1 MCSSMQRLSR
11 ERPLPLGYPS
21 GRVTGSCREGAELAD
36 IVFVLIIVVFFVLCT
51 LYVRGL
57 DRS

>member
-1 MCSSMQRLSR
+1 M
-11 ERPLPLGYPS
+11 
-21 GRVTGSCREGAELAD
+21 EGAELAD